1 MSNSNRFLPPVA
13 SAIAIFLLMGLLT
26 LPATTVAQPTKL
38 SEKLQELLVQ
48 IPADLPSFTLKDSKG
63 KVFNLEN
70 FNDKWTFLFFGYTNC
85 PDVCPE
91 TLTEMDTA
99 ARKLATEKD
108 IPKNLQY
115 VFISIDP
122 RRDTP
127 ALLGQYLSY
136 FTTKFVGATGSIPEL
151 IKLANSVNIGF
162 EYGPGDKNY
171 EVAHGSSMLLINP
184 KKQYVAR
191 FRAPQYSEDIVAG
204 FKLVY
209 NYFNGKQP

>member
-1 MSNSNRFLPPVA
+1 MNSNRFLPPVA
-13 SAIAIFLLMGLLT
+13 SSIVIFLLITLLT
-26 LPATTVAQPTKL
+26 SPTTTIAQSAKL
-38 SEKLQELLVQ
+38 SEDLQELLVKV
-48 IPADLPSFTLKDSKG
+48 PADLPSFSLKDSKG
-63 KVFNLEN
+63 KEFNQNGLKN
-70 FNDKWTFLFFGYTNC
+70 KWSFLFFGYTNC

-99 ARKLATEKD
+99 ARKLATEKN

-127 ALLGQYLSY
+127 ALLDQYLSY
-136 FTTKFVGATGSIPEL
+136 FTTKFIGATGTIPEL

-171 EVAHGSSMLLINP
+171 EVAHGSAMLLINP
-184 KKQYVAR
+184 QGQYVAR
-191 FRAPQYSEDIVAG
+191 FRAPQYSEDIVSG

-209 NYFNGKQP
+209 NYFNRQQP